1 MTAPGA
7 SHPVSKI
14 TARIAASAL
23 ALALAACQTQAPRP
37 GAQLPVDSGASANR
51 SAAVQLLHSAET
63 LPAPERD
70 RQRLQAAAIL
80 YELGDKETAKEAVV
94 NIAPE
99 QLDDPL
105 YAQYAR
111 VYGGLLAA
119 EDEFF
124 RALDLVAAP
133 RLDQVWTQLP
143 QATALPL
150 RDLRADLW
158 GLLGDLD
165 SAIAERRQIAALARS
180 DEAIADN
187 NDGFWQLLTQLP
199 SSELQ
204 LRADESSDPQM
215 RGWYQLALLGRDT
228 QTDISSQLTAL
239 SRWRQ
244 QWPGHSAS
252 SHPPQALR
260 LLEQLASQRADRIA
274 LLLPLSGPLGSAGRA
289 IRDGFMAAHY
299 TALTAGAPTPQ
310 IEIFDTGTEQP
321 FEEIYQAA
329 VDAGAQAIVGPL
341 DKRKVANLL
350 ATEKL
355 PVPTLALNYG
365 DEGRLTD
372 DLVQFG
378 LAIEDEARQVAQHAY
393 RQGHRQAMILAA
405 EASWGQRGAE
415 AFQEEWQ
422 RLGGT
427 VSISRNYR
435 NGSNF
440 SQLVS
445 DALLI
450 PDSKAREAALR
461 RRLAAPLEFTPRRR
475 GDVDMIFLTAQPQQA
490 RQINPM
496 LTFFYAGD
504 LPVYAT
510 SQVFD
515 GNINPQRDRDINGI
529 RFTALPWL
537 FERDNQTK
545 RSIEKQ
551 ASPAPAFARLYALGA
566 DAFRL
571 YPRIP
576 MLRQFPG
583 QRVHGLTGA
592 LSLTADGRI
601 VREQMWARIDKGAP
615 VPVTTVVEPV
625 LPQAGGVELT
635 GNSET
640 FKPPADSVG
649 AQMEEVAARH
659 LRDAGL
665 TLLTRNYRSRRGEI
679 DLIARDG
686 DTLVFV
692 EVRYRRSSRFGS
704 AGASVDARKQQKL
717 LATAQSYLQQY
728 RLDCPCRFDVFAIDG
743 AAEGDTQNIQWLKD
757 AFGT

>member
-1 MTAPGA
+1 MSAP
-7 SHPVSKI
+7 SRRTPHHV
-14 TARIAASAL
+14 TTLVTRVAAGAL
-23 ALALAACQTQAPRP
+23 ALALAACQTPAPKP
-37 GAQLPVDSGASANR
+37 GAQLPVDTGSSASR

-80 YELGDKETAKEAVV
+80 YELGDKETARQAVV
-94 NIAPE
+94 NIVPD
-99 QLDDPL
+99 QLDDL
-105 YAQYAR
+105 SYARYAR

-124 RALDLVAAP
+124 RALDLATAP
-133 RLDQVWTQLP
+133 RLDNTWRQLP
-143 QATALPL
+143 ADTALSL

-165 SAIAERRQIAALARS
+165 SAIDERRQIADLARTN
-180 DEAIADN
+180 ETIADN
-187 NDGFWQLLTQLP
+187 NNGFWQLLTQLP

-204 LRADESSDPQM
+204 LRASKSSDPQM

-228 QTDISSQLTAL
+228 QADISSQLSAL
-239 SRWRQ
+239 NRWRQ
-244 QWPGHSAS
+244 QWPRHSAS
-252 SHPPQALR
+252 SHPPQALQ

-274 LLLPLSGPLGSAGRA
+274 LLLPLSGPLGGAGRA
-289 IRDGFMAAHY
+289 IRDGFLAAYY
-299 TALTAGAPTPQ
+299 TALNAGAPTPSVQ
-310 IEIFDTGTEQP
+310 VYDTGTEQP

-355 PVPTLALNYG
+355 PVPTLALNYAGDWG
-365 DEGRLTD
+365 DEGRLTG

-393 RQGHRQAMILAA
+393 RQGHRQAMILAEDA
-405 EASWGQRGAE
+405 GWGQRGAE

-427 VSISRNYR
+427 VTIRRSFRDK
-435 NGSNF
+435 SNF
-440 SQLVS
+440 SELVS
-445 DALLI
+445 DTLLI

-461 RRLAAPLEFTPRRR
+461 RKLAAPLEFTPRRR
-475 GDVDMIFLTAQPQQA
+475 GDVDMLFLAAQPQQA

-496 LTFFYAGD
+496 LTFFYASD

-537 FERDNQTK
+537 FESDNLTK
-545 RSIEKQ
+545 RNIEKQ

-576 MLRQFPG
+576 MLRQFPQ

-601 VREQMWARIDKGAP
+601 VREQIWARIDKGTP
-615 VPVTTVVEPV
+615 VPVTTAVEPA
-625 LPQAGGVELT
+625 LPQPESMELT
-635 GNSET
+635 GNSE
-640 FKPPADSVG
+640 
-649 AQMEEVAARH
+649 
-659 LRDAGL
+659 
-665 TLLTRNYRSRRGEI
+665 
-679 DLIARDG
+679 
-686 DTLVFV
+686 
-692 EVRYRRSSRFGS
+692 
-704 AGASVDARKQQKL
+704 
-717 LATAQSYLQQY
+717 
-728 RLDCPCRFDVFAIDG
+728 
-743 AAEGDTQNIQWLKD
+743 
-757 AFGT
+757 AF

>member
-1 MTAPGA
+1 MYVSSRRVAP
-7 SHPVSKI
+7 VI
-14 TARIAASAL
+14 ARVAASAL
-23 ALALAACQTQAPRP
+23 ALALAACQTPAQKP
-37 GAQLPVDSGASANR
+37 GTQLPVTDSASGPSR
-51 SAAVQLLHSAET
+51 SAAVQLLHTAET

-70 RQRLQAAAIL
+70 KQRLQAAAIL
-80 YELGDKETAKEAVV
+80 YELGDKQTAKQAVV
-94 NIAPE
+94 TISPD

-124 RALDLVAAP
+124 QALDLATAP
-133 RLDQVWTQLP
+133 RLDHVWTQLP
-143 QATALPL
+143 RETALPL

-165 SAIAERRQIAALARS
+165 SAIAERRQIANLAQS

-204 LRADESSDPQM
+204 TRAAESSDRQM

-252 SHPPQALR
+252 VHPPQALQ

-299 TALTAGAPTPQ
+299 TALTAGAPTPTVMVY
-310 IEIFDTGTEQP
+310 DTGTAQP
-321 FEEIYQAA
+321 FEEIYQSA

-355 PVPTLALNYG
+355 PVQTLALNYG
-365 DEGRLTD
+365 DEGRLTN

-378 LAIEDEARQVAQHAY
+378 LAIEDEARQVARHAY

-405 EASWGQRGAE
+405 DASWGQRGAE

-422 RLGGT
+422 RLGGS
-427 VSISRNYR
+427 VSISRSFR
-435 NGSNF
+435 DSSKF
-440 SQLVS
+440 SQLIS

-475 GDVDMIFLTAQPQQA
+475 GDVDMLFLVAQPQQA

-496 LTFFYAGD
+496 LTFYYAND

-510 SQVFD
+510 SHVFD
-515 GNINPQRDRDINGI
+515 GNINPDRDRDINGI

-537 FERDNQTK
+537 FENDNQTK
-545 RSIEKQ
+545 RNIEKQ

-576 MLRQFPG
+576 MLRQFPQ

-601 VREQMWARIDKGAP
+601 VREQIWARIDKGAP

-625 LPQAGGVELT
+625 LPQPESIELT
-635 GNSET
+635 GTSE
-640 FKPPADSVG
+640 
-649 AQMEEVAARH
+649 
-659 LRDAGL
+659 
-665 TLLTRNYRSRRGEI
+665 
-679 DLIARDG
+679 
-686 DTLVFV
+686 
-692 EVRYRRSSRFGS
+692 
-704 AGASVDARKQQKL
+704 
-717 LATAQSYLQQY
+717 
-728 RLDCPCRFDVFAIDG
+728 
-743 AAEGDTQNIQWLKD
+743 
-757 AFGT
+757 AF

>member
-1 MTAPGA
+1 MSA
-7 SHPVSKI
+7 SSRRTPPVI
-14 TARIAASAL
+14 ARIAASAL
-23 ALALAACQTQAPRP
+23 ALALAACQTPASKP
-37 GAQLPVDSGASANR
+37 GAQLPVDTGGSAASR

-63 LPAPERD
+63 LPAPQRD

-80 YELGDKETAKEAVV
+80 YELGDKQTAKEAVV
-94 NIAPE
+94 NISPE
-99 QLDDPL
+99 QLDDAL
-105 YAQYAR
+105 YARYAQ
-111 VYGGLLAA
+111 VYGSLLAA

-124 RALDLVAAP
+124 RALDLATAP

-143 QATALPL
+143 QDTALPL

-165 SAIAERRQIAALARS
+165 SAIAERRQIADLAQTG
-180 DEAIADN
+180 EAIADN

-204 LRADESSDPQM
+204 QRASESRDPQM

-244 QWPGHSAS
+244 QWPHHSATA
-252 SHPPQALR
+252 HPPQALR
-260 LLEQLASQRADRIA
+260 LLEQLAAQRADRIA
-274 LLLPLSGPLGSAGRA
+274 LLLPLSGQLGSAGRA

-299 TALTAGAPTPQ
+299 TALNAGAPTPTVMVY
-310 IEIFDTGTEQP
+310 DTGTDQP
-321 FEEIYQAA
+321 FEEIYQSA
-329 VDAGAQAIVGPL
+329 VDAGAQSIVGPL
-341 DKRKVANLL
+341 DKSKVANLL

-355 PVPTLALNYG
+355 PVPTLALNYASDLGAG
-365 DEGRLTD
+365 DSADGGSLTN

-405 EASWGQRGAE
+405 DASWGQRGAE
-415 AFQEEWQ
+415 AFQQEWQ

-427 VSISRNYR
+427 VSISRSFRDN
-435 NGSNF
+435 SKF

-450 PDSKAREAALR
+450 PDSKAREAELR
-461 RRLAAPLEFTPRRR
+461 RQLAASLEFTPRRR
-475 GDVDMIFLTAQPQQA
+475 GDVDMLFLAAQPQQA

-496 LTFFYAGD
+496 LTFYYAGD

-510 SQVFD
+510 SHVFD
-515 GNINPQRDRDINGI
+515 GNINPNRDRDINGI

-537 FERDNQTK
+537 FESDNLTK
-545 RSIEKQ
+545 RNIEQQ

-576 MLRQFPG
+576 MLRQFPQ

-592 LSLTADGRI
+592 LSLSADGRI
-601 VREQMWARIDKGAP
+601 VREQIWARIDKGEP
-615 VPVTTVVEPV
+615 VPVTTAVEPV
-625 LPQAGGVELT
+625 LPEPESMELS
-635 GNSET
+635 GNSE
-640 FKPPADSVG
+640 
-649 AQMEEVAARH
+649 
-659 LRDAGL
+659 
-665 TLLTRNYRSRRGEI
+665 
-679 DLIARDG
+679 
-686 DTLVFV
+686 
-692 EVRYRRSSRFGS
+692 
-704 AGASVDARKQQKL
+704 
-717 LATAQSYLQQY
+717 
-728 RLDCPCRFDVFAIDG
+728 
-743 AAEGDTQNIQWLKD
+743 
-757 AFGT
+757 AF